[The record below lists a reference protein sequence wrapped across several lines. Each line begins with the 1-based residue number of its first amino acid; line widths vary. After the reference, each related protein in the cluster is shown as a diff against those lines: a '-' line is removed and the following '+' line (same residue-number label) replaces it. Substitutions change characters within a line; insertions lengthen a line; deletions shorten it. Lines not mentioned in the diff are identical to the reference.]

1 MCINT
6 EGSYNCSCKPGY
18 SGDGHVCT
26 GELLFPFVTLEAT
39 TKLGPVSSRS
49 GLCDLYCE
57 QAKDETVILSQR
69 DCETRL
75 DPYLLLFLI
84 ALLFAT
90 TPC

>member
-18 SGDGHVCT
+18 SGDGQVCT
-26 GELLFPFVTLEAT
+26 GEILFPFVTYEAR

-49 GLCDLYCE
+49 GLCDLYWE
-57 QAKDETVILSQR
+57 QAKDEKLYCPSDCQR
-69 DCETRL
+69 RL
-75 DPYLLLFLI
+75 DPDLFLFLV
-84 ALLFAT
+84 ALRFVA